1 MSVVL
6 FATRDVCC
14 TGAAKPGAFTLD
26 TGLFVTGVTPSMGSL
41 YGGNTI
47 TVTGSGFGS
56 DPAFVLVELISVSDP
71 TLVYVTCVPTSVHPT
86 AIQCIL
92 DMAAYLATTTPANV
106 VVSILS
112 IANDTSSGAAAQ
124 GTLWGMHSHGGA

>member
-1 MSVVL
+1 
-6 FATRDVCC
+6 
-14 TGAAKPGAFTLD
+14 
-26 TGLFVTGVTPSMGSL
+26 MGSL

-112 IANDTSSGAAAQ
+112 IANDTSSGTAACGTLGNEGAAQ
-124 GTLWGMHSHGGA
+124 P